1 MTRNNSKPIISII
14 FGTLSMIVPYV
25 GLIFGVVG
33 FFFCTK
39 SMKELKATKERGK
52 GIAVTGGVL
61 SIVGICIQASVLFL
75 AFLGYTAVFY

>member
-33 FFFCTK
+33 FFF
-39 SMKELKATKERGK
+39 AQR
-52 GIAVTGGVL
+52 V
-61 SIVGICIQASVLFL
+61 
-75 AFLGYTAVFY
+75 